1 MKILYILAVLMLI
14 GIVLIF
20 LCSMK
25 VLNDLSAVSN
35 PRRSPR
41 VPRFRQQQ
49 EPAVKPKT
57 QIYVIGTYLGLTFF
71 IVGGAGSILVLFQA
85 MRRG

>member
-1 MKILYILAVLMLI
+1 MLI

-20 LCSMK
+20 LCSVK
-25 VLNDLSAVSN
+25 VLNDLNAVTNS
-35 PRRSPR
+35 RRSPR
-41 VPRFRQQQ
+41 IPRLRQQQ
-49 EPAVKPKT
+49 KPVVKPKT

-71 IVGGAGSILVLFQA
+71 LVGGVGSILALFQA